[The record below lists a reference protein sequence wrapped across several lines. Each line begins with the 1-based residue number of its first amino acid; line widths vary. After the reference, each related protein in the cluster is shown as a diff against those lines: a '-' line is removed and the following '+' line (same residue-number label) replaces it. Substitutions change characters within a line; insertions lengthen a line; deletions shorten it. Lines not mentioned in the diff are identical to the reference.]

1 MLHHKVRWIYLL
13 TIMDMSLVDILLQ
26 SCKYVIFDPHETV
39 LEVKRMKLNRDTE
52 EFMIN
57 KMLTD
62 QFSEMIRE
70 KKNRHII
77 YACRKSDPINILN
90 QIREQTKDISPT
102 SKFYFNLISD
112 VEDHLKLSD
121 FHSIYVQ

>member
-1 MLHHKVRWIYLL
+1 M
-13 TIMDMSLVDILLQ
+13 TLVDILLQ
-26 SCKYVIFDPHETV
+26 SCKYVVFDPHETV
-39 LEVKRMKLNRDTE
+39 LEVKRMRLSGDTE

-62 QFSEMIRE
+62 QFSEIIRE

-77 YACRKSDPINILN
+77 YACRKSDPIRILN
-90 QIREQTKDISPT
+90 EIKEQTKQLSPT

-112 VEDHLKLSD
+112 EEEHLKLTD
-121 FHSIYVQ
+121 FHAVYKQYG